1 MPSSPRSGIFWT
13 GLVPRPRGSTG
24 LMRLHAIFG
33 RDVGFPRVERVT
45 DPTVAD
51 ERVLEHLRGLGCDT
65 KEPRG
70 VRHFIYVPAESGAEA
85 VASTL
90 EREGWEI
97 TVQEADN
104 VWLVVAAC
112 LRVLSEQMVRE
123 TRARLEALA
132 AMHDGQYD
140 GWETEAT

>member
-1 MPSSPRSGIFWT
+1 
-13 GLVPRPRGSTG
+13 
-24 LMRLHAIFG
+24 MRLPALFG
-33 RDVGFPRVERVT
+33 RDVDFPQGERVT

-51 ERVLEHLRGLGCDT
+51 ERVLQHLRGLGCDT
-65 KEPRG
+65 KQARG
-70 VRHFIYVPAESGAEA
+70 VRHFIYLPAAAGAHS

-90 EREGWEI
+90 EREGWET
-97 TVQEADN
+97 TVQEGEN

-112 LRVLSEQMVRE
+112 LRVLTGQMVRE
-123 TRARLEALA
+123 TRTRLESLA